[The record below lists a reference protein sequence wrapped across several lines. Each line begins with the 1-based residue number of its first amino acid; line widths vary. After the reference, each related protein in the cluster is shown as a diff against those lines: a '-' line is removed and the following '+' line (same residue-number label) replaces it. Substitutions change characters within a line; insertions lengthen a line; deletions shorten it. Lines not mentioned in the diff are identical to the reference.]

1 MAPVDDLTVGVVSI
15 LSTERGPSNLAL
27 EHDRTQ
33 APPITI
39 LTVTMTTEDFRSNVV
54 RSTNGGISHDSTRL
68 SPIIDDASIAYSEVD
83 LVKVDRVAVGRSSR
97 LSLKKLLVVGTIMQ
111 LMKASRQT
119 EISEL
124 DMSTTIEQNVVRF
137 DVAVQN

>member
-1 MAPVDDLTVGVVSI
+1 
-15 LSTERGPSNLAL
+15 
-27 EHDRTQ
+27 
-33 APPITI
+33 
-39 LTVTMTTEDFRSNVV
+39 MTTEDFRSNVV

-137 DVAVQN
+137 DIAVQN